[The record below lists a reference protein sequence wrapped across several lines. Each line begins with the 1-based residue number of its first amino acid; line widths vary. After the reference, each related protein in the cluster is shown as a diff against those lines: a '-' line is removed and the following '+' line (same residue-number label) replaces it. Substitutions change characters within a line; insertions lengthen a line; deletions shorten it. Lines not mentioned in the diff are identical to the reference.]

1 MPAVSL
7 SFRGGR
13 PGMTGYVLPLMSRLT
28 GINPPRARPRHFAGC
43 SPYPEAVMQ
52 KARSRAIARPAP
64 VTHATA
70 EIWTVALWLLALVF
84 LLTTVRV
91 Y

>member
-1 MPAVSL
+1 
-7 SFRGGR
+7 
-13 PGMTGYVLPLMSRLT
+13 
-28 GINPPRARPRHFAGC
+28 
-43 SPYPEAVMQ
+43 MQ
-52 KARSRAIARPAP
+52 KVRSRAIARPAAF
-64 VTHATA
+64 THATA